1 MTSYDEYG
9 APEPL
14 RHVEHVMGTVF
25 SFDLREVHDADRPR
39 VLAALDGAVVGLHRV
54 DELFSTYRADSQIS
68 RLGREELTLSQCE
81 PEVRDVLE
89 LCEEFSYRSDGWF
102 TARYAGGRPD
112 PTGLVK
118 GWAVERAARML
129 ASAGAGSVC
138 VNGGGDVQVHGG
150 PWRVGIADPL
160 HRGELLAVVEAHGE
174 LAVATSGPAERGCHI
189 LDPHTGRPPA
199 DGLASVTV
207 VGTSLT
213 EVDAWAT
220 AACAMGAE
228 RARPWLQRQP
238 GAEAFVVTE
247 AGTTWQTSGFARF
260 SAEMCVS

>member
-1 MTSYDEYG
+1 MTSYKPEPE
-9 APEPL
+9 PEPL

-25 SFDLREVHDADRPR
+25 SFDVREVPAAGRLR

-54 DELFSTYRADSQIS
+54 DELFSTYRPDSQIS
-68 RLGREELTLSQCE
+68 RLGRGELTLSGCD
-81 PEVRDVLE
+81 PEVRDVLR
-89 LCEEFSYRSDGWF
+89 LCEEAEYRSGGWF
-102 TARYAGGRPD
+102 TARYAGAAPD

-129 ASAGAGSVC
+129 VSAGAGSVC

-160 HRGELLAVVEAHGE
+160 CRDELAAVVEAHGE

-189 LDPHTGRPPA
+189 LDPRTGLPPA

-207 VGTSLT
+207 IATSLV
-213 EVDAWAT
+213 EADAWAT
-220 AACAMGAE
+220 AACAMGAA
-228 RARPWLQRQP
+228 RARPWLQRLA
-238 GAEAFVVTE
+238 GAEAFVVTAE
-247 AGTTWQTSGFARF
+247 GDTWHTSGFARY
-260 SAEMCVS
+260 SAELCV